1 MRRCSVRVL
10 TTRVDD
16 QTIRDLDAIAA
27 DERADRSEVAR
38 KLLDR
43 SIRDW
48 KLEKALKMISSSAWT
63 VRRAAKFAGLSYYQM
78 IEEMSARDVDS
89 GPRPEDLEQSG

>member
-1 MRRCSVRVL
+1 MKVL

-16 QTIRDLDAIAA
+16 QTIKDLDAIGA
-27 DERADRSEVAR
+27 EEKADRSEVAR

-43 SIRDW
+43 SIREW
-48 KLEKALKMISSSAWT
+48 KLEKALRMITSSAWT
-63 VRRAAKFAGLSYYQM
+63 VRRAADFAGLSYYQM
-78 IEEMSARDVDS
+78 IEEMAAHEVDS

>member
-1 MRRCSVRVL
+1 VRVL

-16 QTIRDLDAIAA
+16 QTIRDLDAIGAE
-27 DERADRSEVAR
+27 ERADRSEVAR

-48 KLEKALKMISSSAWT
+48 KLEKALRTISTSAWT
-63 VRRAAKFAGLSYYQM
+63 IRKAASFAGLSYYQM
-78 IEEMSARDVDS
+78 IEEMATHEVDS
-89 GPRPEDLEQSG
+89 GPRTEDLEQSG